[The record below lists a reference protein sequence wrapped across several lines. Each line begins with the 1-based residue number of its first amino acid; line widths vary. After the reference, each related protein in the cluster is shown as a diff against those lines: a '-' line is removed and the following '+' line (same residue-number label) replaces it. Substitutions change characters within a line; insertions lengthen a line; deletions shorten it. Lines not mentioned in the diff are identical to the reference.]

1 MTYPADGAML
11 VLMALDQGERIVA
24 SDGCL
29 YVTVEGQYV
38 PMPSLELDDLEDR
51 GWVEVG
57 EQVTATQNG
66 RYWLHRWVKHIGMKP
81 GARLT
86 LDASAAKPG
95 ERSREVG
102 QAIAGGTAIGGR

>member
-57 EQVTATQNG
+57 EQVTATDRG
-66 RYWLHRWVKHIGMKP
+66 RYWLKRWVRHIGLEP
-81 GARLT
+81 GARLA
-86 LDASAAKPG
+86 LDTTAVRPG
-95 ERSREVG
+95 ERSREVT
-102 QAIAGGTAIGGR
+102 QAITGGGR